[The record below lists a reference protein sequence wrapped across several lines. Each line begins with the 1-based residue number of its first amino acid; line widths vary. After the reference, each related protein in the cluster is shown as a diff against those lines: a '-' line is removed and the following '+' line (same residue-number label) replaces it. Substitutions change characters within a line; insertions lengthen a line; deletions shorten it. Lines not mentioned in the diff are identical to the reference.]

1 MDTTRDVTVLVIDDD
16 AVLAQ
21 TMHDFLALEGIR
33 VVTTRDLDAYVQIAS
48 EVAPDVVVIDLMLA
62 AQSGIEVAAE
72 LRQAPVADVPFIAIS
87 SSPFLLEIAV
97 ESDLFAHVLAKPI
110 DLEQLLILIMESVDT
125 PAGATER

>member
-1 MDTTRDVTVLVIDDD
+1 
-16 AVLAQ
+16 
-21 TMHDFLALEGIR
+21 
-33 VVTTRDLDAYVQIAS
+33 
-48 EVAPDVVVIDLMLA
+48 
-62 AQSGIEVAAE
+62 
-72 LRQAPVADVPFIAIS
+72 VADVPFIAIS